1 LKALILTGRMV
12 QDQEL
17 IYPLH
22 RLKEAGYK
30 VTVAAESVGPFLGI
44 QGVKFHADA
53 SIDFE
58 KGLFGPYD
66 VLIIPGGVKCMEHL
80 RLNTAALAITMDHHI
95 NGGVIGVICS
105 GAQLLISAEIV
116 KGKTISAY
124 PAMRV
129 DVENAGAK
137 WHPGP
142 VVECARIVSSPHY
155 DHLGPWMAAVL
166 KAVQSN
172 EFRESATCAAAL

>member
-1 LKALILTGRMV
+1 LKAMILTGRMV

-30 VTVAAESVGPFLGI
+30 VTVAAESVGQFQGI
-44 QGVKFHADA
+44 QGVKFHANA
-53 SIDFE
+53 VIDFE
-58 KGLFGPYD
+58 KYRFDPYD

-95 NGGVIGVICS
+95 NGGVIGVMCS

-142 VVECARIVSSPHY
+142 VVECDRIVSAPHY
-155 DHLGPWMAAVL
+155 DFLGPWMAAVL
-166 KAVQSN
+166 KTVEAY
-172 EFRESATCAAAL
+172 ESSEGAACAAAL